1 MKRSP
6 SQLCSLLLAAA
17 IFTATPAATADL
29 IEPDPRAAAL
39 LDDTQADIPVF
50 GTPGILAVWGSKA
63 QVVLAGG
70 KEKGILA
77 PVAARGTLGTGRVVC
92 FAHTGYVGKLDAGS
106 ARTLLT
112 RSVQWAR
119 RPGQKLRVGTIHTD
133 AAASLVEELGP
144 DATVTRIDK
153 DWTKALGGYDC
164 LVVSGW
170 DFNDAQ
176 VQALTDFARNGGGL
190 VAGQTAWAWN
200 APDGATLCD
209 NPLNRVM
216 AGAGIAWTDEY
227 AGKTGK
233 EGFAPRPG
241 PAVLHARDA
250 LKALSTP
257 DGGKGKD
264 DPRQAAACLVSAAR
278 VLGPKDLEL
287 RPQLL
292 RQLRERGKDL
302 LPSEQHPL
310 KANDALGRAL
320 VAFSVSEL
328 GREQSPKAHAAAVD
342 FPGQPAP
349 GSSPANISIK
359 VDRSRLGWHSTG
371 VYAVAGE
378 PVTITLSDAAQ
389 AKGLRVRIGCHQDEL
404 WHLGDWKRI
413 PQITL
418 ERPMSGASMRLTSA
432 FGGPVYVVVNDPKAT
447 GTFDVKIEGGCAAPL
462 YVLGETT
469 DEQWK
474 QLRGN
479 PGPWAELVTSKVC
492 LSVPSEHVRTLENPR
507 QLMEF
512 WDKVLDAQADL
523 ATIPR
528 ERAKPQRYVADRQI
542 SAGYMH
548 SGYPIM
554 THLDAAA
561 DMADLTRMQQGP
573 WGLFHE
579 LGHNHQVD
587 LWTFEGTGEVTCNLF
602 AMYTIETVCEKPW
615 IKGHDGLSNRGR
627 QIAKYVGGGRKF
639 ETWKS
644 DPFLAL
650 QMYAQL
656 VEGFGWETFKKVFAE
671 YRDLAKGEWPGSQEE
686 RRDAWMVRFSRACG
700 KNLGPFFEAWGVPV
714 SAQAKSQVASLPAWM
729 PKDMP
734 AAGK

>member
-17 IFTATPAATADL
+17 IFAAVPVASAGL

-39 LDDTQADIPVF
+39 LDETQADIPVF

-70 KEKGILA
+70 KDKGILA

-92 FAHTGYVGKLDAGS
+92 FAHTGYVGKLDAGT
-106 ARTLLT
+106 ARTLLA

-133 AAASLVEELGP
+133 AAASLSQELGP

-233 EGFAPRPG
+233 EGFAARPG

-250 LKALSTP
+250 LMALSSK
-257 DGGKGKD
+257 DGAKGKD
-264 DPRQAAACLVSAAR
+264 DPRQAAASLVSAAR
-278 VLGPKDLEL
+278 VIGPKDLEL

-292 RQLRERGKDL
+292 KQLRERGKDL

-349 GSSPANISIK
+349 GFAAANSTIS

-371 VYAVAGE
+371 VYAAAGE
-378 PVTITLSDAAQ
+378 PVTITLGDAAQ

-418 ERPMSGASMRLTSA
+418 ERPMSGASMRVTSA
-432 FGGPVYVVVNDPKAT
+432 FGGPVYLVVNDPKAT
-447 GTFDVKIEGGCAAPL
+447 GTLDVKIEGGCAAPL
-462 YVLGETT
+462 YVLGKTT

-474 QLRGN
+474 QQRAN

-492 LSVPSEHVRTLENPR
+492 LSVPSEHVRKLDNPR
-507 QLMEF
+507 ALMEF

-627 QIAKYVGGGRKF
+627 QIAKYLGGGRKF

-656 VEGFGWETFKKVFAE
+656 VEGFGWEAFKKVFAE
-671 YRDLAKGEWPGSQEE
+671 YRDLPKAERPGTQEE
-686 RRDAWMVRFSRACG
+686 RRDAWMVRFSRVSG
-700 KNLGPFFEAWGVPV
+700 KNLGPFFDAWGVPV

-729 PKDMP
+729 PEDMP